1 VEEDMTDAT
10 LFSDGARP
18 AVRLERH
25 LPHPPAVV
33 WLALTE
39 REQLRSWFPS
49 DVIVT
54 GGRWEVGAAI
64 TFPFPPEVIDMTLT
78 GEVLEV
84 DEPNV
89 LAFSWGEET
98 LRFEL
103 SHEEEGTRLVL
114 IDELP
119 ASAAARN
126 AAGWDVCLDRL
137 AGLDPGPEAWRP
149 RFETYAVVFEPKL
162 GPQEGPPVGYKGGE
176 VERPARKRPA
186 LS

>member
-1 VEEDMTDAT
+1 MTDAT
-10 LFSDGARP
+10 LLTDRARP

-25 LPHPPAVV
+25 LPDPPAVV
-33 WLALTE
+33 WRALTE

-64 TFPFPPEVIDMTLT
+64 TFLFPPEVIDLTLT

-84 DEPNV
+84 DEPNL
-89 LAFSWGEET
+89 LAFTWGEDT

-103 SHEEEGTRLVL
+103 SAEGDGTRLVL

-119 ASAAARN
+119 AGAAARN
-126 AAGWDVCLDRL
+126 AAGWEQCLDRL
-137 AGLDPGPEAWRP
+137 EDLQPAPDSWQP
-149 RFETYAVVFEPKL
+149 RFQHYAAAFEPIL
-162 GPQEGPPVGYKGGE
+162 GPQEGPPAGYKGGTPD
-176 VERPARKRPA
+176 RPRRT
-186 LS
+186 